1 MYAGSCRVIFPTGVS
16 YPLSGTTYPI
26 LMTDLKIPDSS
37 PVERLSRNHYYRG
50 LYPDPTAFTT
60 TFNPKTYLNQ
70 VNKGGVNRR
79 PLLIDLHFPPYYG
92 NALLQNNHRNPKKA
106 HHNALLRQY
115 VDYLIREIR
124 LLRDFCQQAPKIE
137 QITIDG
143 GMQMLL
149 DRHQFERLVQTLE
162 QNFKLDQKTVFSATL
177 NPRFSRNTLISIYQ
191 EIGINEIAIDARNL
205 NTHDLPHPDD
215 EHTAIRHETMT
226 LDAIHAAQRAGFTS
240 IRITLGITK
249 PFENKL
255 DAALEKIVTT
265 HPNRIDLRYFG
276 EPAIKNAAEDQIHVR
291 LHAARLLS
299 NAGYIHIGLNSFA
312 HHDDPLV
319 KAQQQG
325 RLHYG
330 IQGYSI
336 FPDSDVLALGVSAI
350 GKMGAILLQKHQNL
364 ACYYAELDQNQF
376 PAMRGLELSLDDLLR
391 RSVIYALISH
401 GIISFESAETF
412 FSIDFR
418 RYFATEL
425 TALRT
430 HESTGLLNINDEE
443 IAVTTKGRF
452 FIDSICRIF
461 DRYPN

>member
-1 MYAGSCRVIFPTGVS
+1 
-16 YPLSGTTYPI
+16 
-26 LMTDLKIPDSS
+26 
-37 PVERLSRNHYYRG
+37 
-50 LYPDPTAFTT
+50 
-60 TFNPKTYLNQ
+60 
-70 VNKGGVNRR
+70 
-79 PLLIDLHFPPYYG
+79 
-92 NALLQNNHRNPKKA
+92 
-106 HHNALLRQY
+106 
-115 VDYLIREIR
+115 
-124 LLRDFCQQAPKIE
+124 
-137 QITIDG
+137 
-143 GMQMLL
+143 MLL

-162 QNFKLDQKTVFSATL
+162 QNFRLDQKTVFSATL

-205 NTHDLPHPDD
+205 NTHDLLHPDD
-215 EHTAIRHETMT
+215 EHTAIRHEIMT
-226 LDAIHAAQRAGFTS
+226 LNAIHAAQRAGFTS

-461 DRYPN
+461 DRYLN

>member
-1 MYAGSCRVIFPTGVS
+1 
-16 YPLSGTTYPI
+16 
-26 LMTDLKIPDSS
+26 MTVPKTPDSS
-37 PVERLSRNHYYRG
+37 PIERPSHNHYYRG
-50 LYPDPTAFTT
+50 LYPSPAAFTN
-60 TFNPKTYLNQ
+60 TFNPKIYLNQ

-79 PLLIDLHFPPYYG
+79 PLLIDLHFPPYPG
-92 NALLQNNHRNPKKA
+92 NALLRNNHRNPKRT
-106 HHNALLRQY
+106 HHDTLLSQY

-177 NPRFSRNTLISIYQ
+177 NPRFSRTTLINIYR
-191 EIGINEIAIDARNL
+191 EIGVNEIAIDARNL
-205 NTHDLPHPDD
+205 STPDLPHPDD
-215 EHTAIRHETMT
+215 KQTTIHHETITLNAIHTAQH
-226 LDAIHAAQRAGFTS
+226 AGFTT
-240 IRITLGITK
+240 IRITLDITK

-255 DAALEKIVTT
+255 DAVLEKIVTT

-276 EPAIKNAAEDQIHVR
+276 EPTISNAAGDQTHVR

-312 HHDDPLV
+312 HHDDSLV

-330 IQGYSI
+330 IHGYSI

-350 GKMGAILLQKHQNL
+350 GKMGATLLQKHQNL

-376 PAMRGLELSLDDLLR
+376 PAMCGLELSLDDLLR
-391 RSVIYALISH
+391 RSVIYALISY

-412 FSIDFR
+412 FSINFR
-418 RYFATEL
+418 HYFATEL

-430 HESTGLLNINDEE
+430 YESTGLLNINDEE